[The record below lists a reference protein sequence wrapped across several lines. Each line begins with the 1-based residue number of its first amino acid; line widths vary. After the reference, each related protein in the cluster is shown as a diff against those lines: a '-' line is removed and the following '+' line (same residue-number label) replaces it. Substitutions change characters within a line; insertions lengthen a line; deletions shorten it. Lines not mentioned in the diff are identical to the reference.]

1 MIVLNLLFLPKGEK
15 TVLTLG
21 KSVKMFAIKI
31 LVPVKNIISHVGSG
45 LCDRVVIYL
54 HGIWETITDNQIFK
68 TLLVVAWDNPF
79 IPLQFI
85 LVHTLGYIPMSGNN
99 G

>member
-31 LVPVKNIISHVGSG
+31 LVPVKNIISHVSSG
-45 LCDRVVIYL
+45 LCDWVVIYL
-54 HGIWETITDNQIFK
+54 HGI
-68 TLLVVAWDNPF
+68 
-79 IPLQFI
+79 
-85 LVHTLGYIPMSGNN
+85 
-99 G
+99 